1 MPSPFD
7 ACPPSLCRLLA
18 RDSRREKA
26 LTVAQIAKAAGLSTR
41 TVKRLSNRSS
51 WDGLT
56 IEVVFAFSKAC
67 GVNLLKPSISKRKFT
82 WTNRVHTHPAAIEAW
97 ITSVKSRQEAYSPSQ
112 RQA

>member
-67 GVNLLKPSISKRKFT
+67 GVNLLKPSLSRRKFT
-82 WTNRVHTHPAAIEAW
+82 WTSRVHTHPKAIEAW
-97 ITSVKSRQEAYSPSQ
+97 LTTLKSRQA
-112 RQA
+112 AC